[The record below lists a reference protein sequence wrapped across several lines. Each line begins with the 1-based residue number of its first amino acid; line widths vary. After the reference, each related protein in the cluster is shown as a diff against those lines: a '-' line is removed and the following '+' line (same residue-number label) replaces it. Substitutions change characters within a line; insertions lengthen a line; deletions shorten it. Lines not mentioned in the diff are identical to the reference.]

1 MASSNSVGILSIW
14 WNGTQ
19 YDCQKGSSL
28 RLPGFRNVTQ
38 VAGYTAHRS
47 QEFQAGE
54 CKATP
59 LLLEGMGLSTFT
71 PGDSGELQ
79 VVANTGQSW
88 VFPDAWITDAPT
100 MTDDG
105 GKVPVTW
112 NMNVG
117 QELID
122 NG

>member
-14 WNGTQ
+14 WLGVQ

-28 RLPGFRNVTQ
+28 RLPAMQNVTQ

-47 QEFQAGE
+47 RQFQQGE

-59 LLLEGMGLSTFT
+59 LLLEGQALSSFS

-79 VVANTGQSW
+79 VVADTGQSW
-88 VFPDAWITDAPT
+88 VFPDAWILSAPT

-105 GKVPVTW
+105 GKMPITW

-117 QELID
+117 REIV
-122 NG
+122 GS